1 MLAALR
7 ILSAEFMS
15 VVGRDE
21 VGMKFSEWPLNVP
34 RQLIESACTKSES
47 KRLQHDGLGV
57 GGGIV
62 RWVERRRFIVMAI
75 PRRWM
80 ALVAPAVVLM
90 VVISMSAPLA
100 RGQGAED
107 APHPAHIHS
116 GTCDNLGDI
125 VAPLSD
131 VTELTAGEVFGARTA
146 VLVKESETDVEMPL
160 GDILAAPHAINI
172 HESADAIQNYIA
184 CGDIGGRVIDGNLSI
199 GLRELN
205 GSGHHGVA
213 VLEGADDG
221 TGVKV
226 YLTEE
231 GAGAETEQEAAPA
244 VAATATVVP
253 VAATTAPATAAP
265 AETPGDTA
273 PDEEAPAAAEVAVDI
288 RNFAYSPNPVEIA
301 VGDTVT
307 WTNQDEVPHT
317 ATGDD
322 RGVLQSGTI
331 APGASFRQVFPEA
344 GEFAYHCE
352 FHPNMSGTVVVQ

>member
-1 MLAALR
+1 MVCGRHWSALG
-7 ILSAEFMS
+7 IPVVALMVLLSMS
-15 VVGRDE
+15 V
-21 VGMKFSEWPLNVP
+21 
-34 RQLIESACTKSES
+34 
-47 KRLQHDGLGV
+47 
-57 GGGIV
+57 
-62 RWVERRRFIVMAI
+62 
-75 PRRWM
+75 
-80 ALVAPAVVLM
+80 
-90 VVISMSAPLA
+90 PLA

-131 VTELTAGEVFGARTA
+131 VTELTAGEVFGAPTA
-146 VLVKESETDVEMPL
+146 VLVKESETDVDLPL

-184 CGDIGGRVIDGNLSI
+184 CGDIGGRVIDGDLKI

-213 VLEGADDG
+213 VLAGADDG
-221 TGVKV
+221 TGVTV

-231 GAGAETEQEAAPA
+231 GAGEEAEQETAPDTTA
-244 VAATATVVP
+244 AATE
-253 VAATTAPATAAP
+253 APATAAP
-265 AETPGDTA
+265 AETPAEAAQDA
-273 PDEEAPAAAEVAVDI
+273 EAPAAAEVPVDI
-288 RNFAYSPNPVEIA
+288 RDFAYSPNPVEIA

-317 ATGDD
+317 ATGED

-331 APGASFRQVFPEA
+331 SPGASFSQVFPEA
-344 GEFAYHCE
+344 GEFGYFCE

>member
-1 MLAALR
+1 M
-7 ILSAEFMS
+7 
-15 VVGRDE
+15 VG
-21 VGMKFSEWPLNVP
+21 
-34 RQLIESACTKSES
+34 
-47 KRLQHDGLGV
+47 
-57 GGGIV
+57 
-62 RWVERRRFIVMAI
+62 
-75 PRRWM
+75 
-80 ALVAPAVVLM
+80 
-90 VVISMSAPLA
+90 ISMSAPLA
-100 RGQGAED
+100 RGQEVED

-160 GDILAAPHAINI
+160 GDILSAPHAINI

-184 CGDIGGRVIDGNLSI
+184 CGDIGGRVIDGNLTI

-221 TGVKV
+221 TGVKI

-231 GAGAETEQEAAPA
+231 GAETEQEAAPA
-244 VAATATVVP
+244 AVATATTAP
-253 VAATTAPATAAP
+253 ATATEVPATAAP
-265 AETPGDTA
+265 AETPADTA
-273 PDEEAPAAAEVAVDI
+273 QDAEATAAAEVAVDI
-288 RNFAYSPNPVEIA
+288 RNFAYSPDPIEIA
-301 VGDTVT
+301 AGDTVT

-322 RGVLQSGTI
+322 RDVLQSGTI
-331 APGASFRQVFPEA
+331 SPGASFSQVFPEV
-344 GEFAYHCE
+344 GEFTYHCE
-352 FHPNMSGTVVVQ
+352 FHPNMSGTVVVR